1 MLVDKCMPEEVA
13 LGSREH
19 MMRQGFSRTQFV
31 MIECTNALC
40 RQLAQIAKLLQ
51 ESNERGRQ

>member
-1 MLVDKCMPEEVA
+1 MVDKCMPEEVA

-51 ESNERGRQ
+51 ESNERGCQ